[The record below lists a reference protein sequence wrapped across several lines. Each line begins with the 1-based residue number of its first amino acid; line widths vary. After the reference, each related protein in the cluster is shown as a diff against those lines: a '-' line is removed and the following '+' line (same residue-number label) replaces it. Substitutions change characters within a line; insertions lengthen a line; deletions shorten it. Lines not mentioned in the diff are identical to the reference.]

1 MPKVVAIVAV
11 FLYVGL
17 LFADHHPAW
26 AGWKDLSPS
35 ESRIGFT
42 GGVYGGALP
51 FQAEENEG
59 KDVSSEL
66 AVFGVA
72 DQFGAVVYSRLT
84 NNKARWNDHSASKVI
99 KNWQFLSE
107 NKHEKKFSHSAT
119 INNYQIRYQVLDVY
133 ETQRRRGCFVF
144 FGIRRHH
151 RLEGFFCEEFGVEM
165 TRSSVETLVG
175 QLTIPG
181 VIGP

>member
-11 FLYVGL
+11 YLCVGFLLVG
-17 LFADHHPAW
+17 HRPVW

-42 GGVYGGALP
+42 GGVYDGVLP
-51 FQAEENEG
+51 LKAREDERT
-59 KDVSSEL
+59 DTSSEF
-66 AVFGVA
+66 AFFGVA

-84 NNKARWNDHSASKVI
+84 NNKSRWNDQSASKVI
-99 KNWQFLSE
+99 KNWPFFSE
-107 NKHEKKFSHSAT
+107 NKYEKKFSHSVT
-119 INNYQIRYQVLDVY
+119 INNYLIRYQVLDVY

-144 FGIRRHH
+144 FGIRIYH

-165 TRSSVETLVG
+165 IKSSVETLLG
-175 QLTIPG
+175 QITIPG